1 MSTNKNVS
9 NIIRNVRLK
18 NNGIPYPKNAKFMIL
33 SFNEI
38 NYVLTSN
45 PQH

>member
-1 MSTNKNVS
+1 MSTNKNVR

-18 NNGIPYPKNAKFMIL
+18 NSGIPYPKNAKFMIL
-33 SFNEI
+33 SFNGI